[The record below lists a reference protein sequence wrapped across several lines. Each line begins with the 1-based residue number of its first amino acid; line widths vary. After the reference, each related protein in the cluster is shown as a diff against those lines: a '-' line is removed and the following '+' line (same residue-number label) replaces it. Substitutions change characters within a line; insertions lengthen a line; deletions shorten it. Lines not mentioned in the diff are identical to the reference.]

1 MKIYLDSIGCRL
13 NQAEIERIAR
23 QFRAA
28 GHEIVGEA
36 NVADLAVVNTCTVT
50 SQAAADSRKVLR
62 RAKRA
67 GVDEIVATGCW
78 VTMEPEKAAELSNKV
93 VLNAAKETLV
103 PDLLNLSPA
112 TFDLEPLERVPLP
125 GLRSRTR
132 AFIKVQD
139 GCDNACTFCITTVA
153 RGSGYSR
160 PIKDILADIQSALDG
175 GTQEIVLTGVHLG
188 SWESPHLPYRA
199 SPPEGGRTSPFPPR
213 GAKRFLFQKARM
225 GALIRTILNET
236 STPRLRLSSLEPW
249 ELEPD
254 LFELWRDP
262 RMMRHLHLPLQS
274 GSDTV
279 LRRMRRNTSRAAF
292 RDLVA
297 AARDVMPDV
306 AITTDVIAG
315 FPGETEAEFAETLDY
330 VQEIGFADGHIF
342 TYSPRPGTPAS
353 RMKEQVEKAIRKER
367 NAALRAVFAEMGE
380 AYRQKFIGETMP
392 VLWESNQSMS
402 DAGWTM
408 QGLTGNYLRVR
419 ATASEPR
426 WNQVDQVKLLKA
438 EGDVMVGEIIK

>member
-1 MKIYLDSIGCRL
+1 MKIFLDSIGCRL

-28 GHEIVGEA
+28 GHEIVGKA
-36 NVADLAVVNTCTVT
+36 DSADLAVVNTCTVT
-50 SQAAADSRKVLR
+50 SQAAADSRKVIR

-78 VTMEPEKAAELSNKV
+78 VTMQPEKAAELSNKV
-93 VLNAAKETLV
+93 VLNTEKETLV
-103 PDLLNLSPA
+103 PDLLNLKPS

-139 GCDNACTFCITTVA
+139 GCDNECTFCITTVA
-153 RGSGYSR
+153 RGVGHSR
-160 PIKDILADIQSALDG
+160 SIEDILVDVQSALDG

-188 SWESPHLPYRA
+188 SWREHEDGNYSQI
-199 SPPEGGRTSPFPPR
+199 ST
-213 GAKRFLFQKARM
+213 
-225 GALIRTILNET
+225 LIRAILNET
-236 STPRLRLSSLEPW
+236 ATPRLRLSSLEPW
-249 ELEPD
+249 ELESE
-254 LFELWRDP
+254 LFALWHDP
-262 RMMRHLHLPLQS
+262 RLMRHLHLPLQA

-279 LRRMRRNTSRAAF
+279 LRRMRRNTSRDEF

-297 AARDVMPDV
+297 AARGVMPDV

-315 FPGETEAEFAETLDY
+315 FPGESEAEFTETFEY

-342 TYSPRPGTPAS
+342 TYSPRQGTPAA
-353 RMKEQVEKAIRKER
+353 RMKGQLKKHVRKER
-367 NAALRAVFAEMGE
+367 NAALRAVFADMGDS
-380 AYRQKFIGETMP
+380 YRKQFVGETLP

-402 DAGWTM
+402 DSGWTM
-408 QGLTGNYLRVR
+408 QGLTGNYLRVQ

-426 WNQVDQVKLLKA
+426 WNQIDQVKLLKVD
-438 EGDVMVGEIIK
+438 GDVILGEIIK

>member
-50 SQAAADSRKVLR
+50 SRAAVDSRKLIR

-67 GVDEIVATGCW
+67 GVDEIIATGCW

-93 VLNAAKETLV
+93 VLNTQKETLV
-103 PDLLNLSPA
+103 PDLLNLKPS
-112 TFDLEPLERVPLP
+112 TFDLEPLERVRLP

-139 GCDNACTFCITTVA
+139 GCDNECTFCITTVA
-153 RGSGYSR
+153 RGAGHSR
-160 PIKDILADIQSALDG
+160 SIKDILADVQSALDG

-188 SWESPHLPYRA
+188 SWREKEDGNYSQI
-199 SPPEGGRTSPFPPR
+199 ST
-213 GAKRFLFQKARM
+213 
-225 GALIRTILNET
+225 LIRAILEET

-262 RMMRHLHLPLQS
+262 RLMRHLHLPLQA
-274 GSDTV
+274 GSDSV
-279 LRRMRRNTSRAAF
+279 LRRMRRNTSRDEF
-292 RDLVA
+292 RALVA
-297 AARDVMPDV
+297 AARAMMPDV

-315 FPGETEAEFAETLDY
+315 FPGETETEFAETLEY

-342 TYSPRPGTPAS
+342 TYSPRQGTPAA
-353 RMKEQVEKAIRKER
+353 RMKGQVEKSVRKER

-380 AYRQKFIGETMP
+380 AYRNQFVGETLS
-392 VLWESNQSMS
+392 VLWEANQSMS

-408 QGLTGNYLRVR
+408 QGLTGNYLRVQ
-419 ATASEPR
+419 TVASEPR
-426 WNQVDQVKLLKA
+426 WNQVDQVKLLKI
-438 EGDVMVGEIIK
+438 EGDVILGEII